1 MGEIRLPQIEEDIEE
16 ARREFWHLQQQ
27 HTAQPSDVQHAQQ
40 KYECLCT
47 ERDEK
52 REYLK
57 QCRYEIAYCE
67 HYLDRQP
74 PAEALEWAA
83 FTLEG
88 IPPQLNPLTV
98 EPLPQGE
105 GTPPLTGQNP
115 LMEED
120 VEMQDEALQ
129 GAVGGAGATSVAS
142 PITQE
147 DEELLN
153 EVDIPQTQVI
163 SDMKNLIMR
172 SPSNPT
178 SSQPETKL

>member
-1 MGEIRLPQIEEDIEE
+1 MEEDIEE
-16 ARREFWHLQQQ
+16 ARREFWHIQQQ
-27 HTAQPSDVQHAQQ
+27 HTAQQSDVQHAQW

-52 REYLK
+52 KEHLK

-74 PAEALEWAA
+74 PAEAPERTAFALEEI
-83 FTLEG
+83 T
-88 IPPQLNPLTV
+88 PQLNPLTV

-105 GTPPLTGQNP
+105 ETPPLTGQNP
-115 LMEED
+115 TMKED

-129 GAVGGAGATSVAS
+129 GAVGGVGATGGAS

-147 DEELLN
+147 DEELLD
-153 EVDIPQTQVI
+153 EVDTPQMQVI
-163 SDMKNLIMR
+163 NDMKNLTVC
-172 SPSNPT
+172 SPSSPT

>member
-1 MGEIRLPQIEEDIEE
+1 M
-16 ARREFWHLQQQ
+16 
-27 HTAQPSDVQHAQQ
+27 QHAQQ

-74 PAEALEWAA
+74 PAEAPEQAT

-88 IPPQLNPLTV
+88 IPPQLNLPTV
-98 EPLPQGE
+98 EPLPQSE
-105 GTPPLTGQNP
+105 GTPSPTGQRP
-115 LMEED
+115 LMKGD
-120 VEMQDEALQ
+120 VEMQDKALQ
-129 GAVGGAGATSVAS
+129 RAGGGGGAPGGTSPV
-142 PITQE
+142 TQE

-153 EVDIPQTQVI
+153 EEDMPQMQVI
-163 SDMKNLIMR
+163 SDMKNLTVC